1 MLIFFQMPA
10 LCSYG
15 AKRLLENGR
24 NLILIM
30 VDSMNIFYSLS
41 IQLEGFRLAQT
52 LTVGI
57 FFILFYNYYYFYIH
71 ILIPQF
77 FRQANRDAQR

>member
-57 FFILFYNYYYFYIH
+57 SDFLFFFYNYYYFYIH
-71 ILIPQF
+71 ILIP
-77 FRQANRDAQR
+77 